1 MKRATMRISLVGLC
15 LLMALVALPAT
26 TQPPPLPHAFYGLV
40 EVNGEPAIVG
50 TQVEVSGQGVLSGI
64 AGNPLTVV
72 QVGQY
77 GGPGGLD
84 PKLLAQGAIEQGA
97 PISFHVDGSQ
107 AQCREPGGVWLD
119 SYPFSAGS
127 VTELDLRVLGPASTA
142 TPTDIPTKE
151 TPTPTVGPGRIAAA
165 SAICG
170 QQNVGLDES
179 PVVFFSGRVITQT
192 VTFSISP
199 DPGFAVSWDAQGT
212 RATLILL
219 TRFHPARTYQLAVLG
234 GEGLTGEQVTPMQC
248 SFTTR
253 EASIYLPAILSR
265 VVHGSFTLELVLERC
280 RR

>member
-1 MKRATMRISLVGLC
+1 MKSATMRISLAGLC
-15 LLMALVALPAT
+15 LLMALVAIPAS
-26 TQPPPLPHAFYGLV
+26 TQPPPLPHAFYGVV
-40 EVNGEPAIVG
+40 EVNGEPASIG
-50 TQVEVSGQGVLSGI
+50 TQVEVSGQGVLNGI
-64 AGNPLTVV
+64 TGNPLTVV

-97 PISFHVDGSQ
+97 PISFHVDGTQ

-127 VTELDLRVLGPASTA
+127 VTELDLRVVGPASTA

-170 QQNVGLDES
+170 QQSVGLAES

-212 RATLILL
+212 RATLTPVEFQPLL
-219 TRFHPARTYQLAVLG
+219 TYQLAVLG
-234 GEGLTGEQVTPMQC
+234 GEGLAGEQVTPMQC
-248 SFTTR
+248 TFTIR